1 MLWNNMSYC
10 TGRSFCLFAAS
21 RAAPGRILGTSHRHH
36 KEGFTVHP
44 TSSSPWSVPHSSYAS
59 SSSIADLL
67 MPRSSPC
74 DLIQG
79 RSGERPRGGWG
90 PSAADVATGS
100 LGMDDAQGKVG
111 RRRPGHDE
119 WAIQSHL
126 KLLLMPR
133 KMYFFSLLCCC
144 AIANF
149 HTVDDLVAS
158 SEFCTG
164 CVNAACSY

>member
-90 PSAADVATGS
+90 PGAADVAIREPGNGRHTRGGRKETS
-100 LGMDDAQGKVG
+100 WPRRVG
-111 RRRPGHDE
+111 HPVPSQ
-119 WAIQSHL
+119 APV
-126 KLLLMPR
+126 MPR
-133 KMYFFSLLCCC
+133 KRYFFPCYAVVL
-144 AIANF
+144 
-149 HTVDDLVAS
+149 
-158 SEFCTG
+158 
-164 CVNAACSY
+164 